1 MNIVLVVAPSLQ
13 YPQCA
18 ITVFDGLL
26 PEPHNRT
33 VTKLLFVLAH
43 WHSMAKLR
51 MHNDLTLAI
60 MEEATTSLGKML
72 RTFSQKTCSAFA
84 TKELSREYNSRIRR
98 EGRKQASAA
107 RTTTGTSLST
117 GRAIPDSEMTVQ
129 RLPPS
134 GANGPDA
141 NAGAPSHDC
150 PQPRCMHEAAERP
163 SAHVTPVSQPHP
175 SIETTASN
183 AERSLPPGILS
194 KGTGRRHKTLNLS
207 TFKSHSAGD
216 YVGIIREYGT
226 CDSYSTEP
234 VCYKYLKLSAQLIYP
249 QGELEHRTPKGRYAR
264 TNRKHFLRQMT
275 QIERRQARLRRIR
288 ARHRMAG
295 KPLDEVVA
303 TTPEAHHSIGIS
315 QNHPE
320 NVTLFVQN
328 HMGDPAIKVIIIF
341 QIRQNHPHIISSGL
355 CI

>member
-1 MNIVLVVAPSLQ
+1 MKKLAARDFENLLQVSVNIVLVVAQSLQ
-13 YPQCA
+13 YRQCA

-33 VTKLLFVLAH
+33 ITKLLFVLAH

-60 MEEATTSLGKML
+60 MEEATTSLGRML

-107 RTTTGTSLST
+107 RTTTATSLST
-117 GRAIPDSEMTVQ
+117 GRAIPDSEMAVQ
-129 RLPPS
+129 R
-134 GANGPDA
+134 
-141 NAGAPSHDC
+141 
-150 PQPRCMHEAAERP
+150 AAEGP
-163 SAHVTPVSQPHP
+163 SAHVAPVSQPHP

-183 AERSLPPGILS
+183 AECGLPPGILS

-207 TFKSHSAGD
+207 TFKGHSAGD

-234 VCYKYLKLSAQLIYP
+234 VCYEYLKLSA
-249 QGELEHRTPKGRYAR
+249 
-264 TNRKHFLRQMT
+264 N
-275 QIERRQARLRRIR
+275 
-288 ARHRMAG
+288 
-295 KPLDEVVA
+295 
-303 TTPEAHHSIGIS
+303 
-315 QNHPE
+315 
-320 NVTLFVQN
+320 
-328 HMGDPAIKVIIIF
+328 
-341 QIRQNHPHIISSGL
+341 
-355 CI
+355 